1 MSNYEL
7 SASKLSAKPITF
19 SKLFCIERLPMG
31 RRRIRS
37 GRLSKK
43 APLVPLDLT
52 EMFERTL

>member
-43 APLVPLDLT
+43 APLVAT
-52 EMFERTL
+52 

>member
-19 SKLFCIERLPMG
+19 SKLFCIERLPM
-31 RRRIRS
+31 IRS

-43 APLVPLDLT
+43 APLVAT
-52 EMFERTL
+52 